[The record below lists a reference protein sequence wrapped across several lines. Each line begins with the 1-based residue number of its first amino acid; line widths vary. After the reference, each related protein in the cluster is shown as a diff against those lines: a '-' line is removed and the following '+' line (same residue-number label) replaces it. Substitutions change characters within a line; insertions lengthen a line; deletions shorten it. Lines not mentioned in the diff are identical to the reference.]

1 MQQLTWKCGQYT
13 LNLNRPIVMGILNV
27 TPDSFSDAGQSFT
40 TQAAIRKAHMML
52 DEGADIID
60 IGGESTR
67 PNAQPVS
74 AAVELARIIPVLESL
89 RDCGKP
95 ISVDTHKPSVMRA
108 AIDSGASIINDVKG
122 FNSPAAIDAAANSN
136 CGLCV
141 MHMKG
146 TPQTMQE
153 QAYYTNI
160 VTELAQF
167 FEQQIMRLTNAGIVI
182 KRICIDPGIGFGKT
196 LEHNKELLN
205 QLKLLANTAILIGV
219 SRKRII
225 GELTGKEVEQRV
237 SGSIAA
243 ALYGITNGAHIVRV
257 HDVAQT
263 VDALKVW
270 NGLSKQ

>member
-1 MQQLTWKCGQYT
+1 MQQLYWNCGQHT

-40 TQAAIRKAHMML
+40 TQAAIRKAYMML

-74 AAVELARIIPVLESL
+74 ADIELARIMPVLESL

-95 ISVDTHKPSVMRA
+95 ISIDTHKPSVMRA
-108 AIDSGASIINDVKG
+108 VLDSGASIINDVKG
-122 FNSPAAIDAAANSN
+122 FNSLDAVNAVINTD

-146 TPQTMQE
+146 TPQNMQE
-153 QAYYTNI
+153 QAHYINV
-160 VTELAQF
+160 VTEVTQF
-167 FEQQIMRLTNAGIVI
+167 FEQQIMRLTTEGVTIS
-182 KRICIDPGIGFGKT
+182 RICVDPGIGFGKT

-205 QLKLLANTAILIGV
+205 QLKTLPNTPILIGV
-219 SRKRII
+219 SRKRMI
-225 GELTGKEVEQRV
+225 GELTGKEVDQRV
-237 SGSIAA
+237 FGSIAA
-243 ALYGITNGAHIVRV
+243 ALYGIAHGAHIVRV
-257 HDVAQT
+257 HDVAPT

-270 NGLSKQ
+270 HELSKQ